1 MDAQIKIQIILF
13 LMLFGVMLVG
23 FMVIIQTIGSIN
35 HAFNRMEEI
44 VSKETLL
51 RFERLNDELAIQENA
66 RKTESERRRRN
77 EALLNVPL
85 MRSAGEEKSSED
97 KKSEDKKDT

>member
-1 MDAQIKIQIILF
+1 MDAQIKIQIIL
-13 LMLFGVMLVG
+13 LLLLFAVMLVG

-44 VSKETLL
+44 VTKETLL
-51 RFERLNDELAIQENA
+51 RFDRLNEELAVQETA

-85 MRSAGEEKSSED
+85 LRSAGEEKDDNKDSS
-97 KKSEDKKDT
+97 T